1 MSTLMS
7 RRALAL
13 RLGCAPQ
20 TLAMWAVKGFGPP
33 VVKVG
38 SRAMYDPAD
47 VERFI
52 AERKRSST
60 AVAMPASAT
69 G

>member
-1 MSTLMS
+1 MSKLMS
-7 RRALAL
+7 RPELAL
-13 RLGCAPQ
+13 RLGCAAH
-20 TLAMWAVKGFGPP
+20 TLAVWAVKGFGPP

-38 SRAMYDPAD
+38 ARAMYDPAD

-52 AERKRSST
+52 ADRKRSST
-60 AVAMPASAT
+60 AVAMPTSAA